1 MKQNND
7 KLFNILSTLIL
18 IFFNPILR
26 SIVAIADTILFII
39 IIILIMLGKI
49 SYGIAFIIIG
59 VFCLLPILLMLLLLG
74 LLRLLSISKK
84 QTELENDK

>member
-1 MKQNND
+1 
-7 KLFNILSTLIL
+7 
-18 IFFNPILR
+18 
-26 SIVAIADTILFII
+26 
-39 IIILIMLGKI
+39 MLGKI